1 MIRKFSLKN
10 SLNNTMTLT
19 SKSFKVFLNSPQG
32 LGYQSAVG
40 VARFGDKAVA
50 TDEVFEFPTVSGQIL
65 FYDDENS
72 DRYKKYNDFVTFL
85 SYKPLELKYT
95 LPTTTANEYTLECY
109 ATELTKTETGEN
121 DIMTCNITLQGLSF
135 WRGSALT
142 VTGSASSY
150 QLTNSGHYP
159 VGFEIA
165 VAGSMEN
172 PYITLEQNSEMYGEA
187 KFNDSN
193 AFDFVYIN
201 SNDGEQN
208 IELKQSGNIVANPLS
223 YQDLSISNGAIYV
236 TFVKLARGETTLTV
250 GCDTGSAT
258 NISITFAPEF
268 RSV

>member
-40 VARFGDKAVA
+40 VARYGDKAVA

-72 DRYKKYNDFVTFL
+72 DRYKKYNDFVAFL

-159 VGFEIA
+159 VGLRSLLPEAWKIHISRLSRTA
-165 VAGSMEN
+165 NCTAKR
-172 PYITLEQNSEMYGEA
+172 NSTIQMH
-187 KFNDSN
+187 
-193 AFDFVYIN
+193 
-201 SNDGEQN
+201 
-208 IELKQSGNIVANPLS
+208 L
-223 YQDLSISNGAIYV
+223 IS
-236 TFVKLARGETTLTV
+236 
-250 GCDTGSAT
+250 C
-258 NISITFAPEF
+258 ISIQMTVS
-268 RSV
+268 RILN